1 MRKDICNNYQLCLVA
16 CLIFVNDFEDAEMII
31 GSIWGDEKLDLSINK
46 DITEYLF
53 DYLEIITEKMYSSMS
68 ESQWAKKMSNDYNLH
83 EHPKGVKICE
93 TPEQL
98 MENLQKVLRIL
109 GVHIGF
115 APTSL

>member
-1 MRKDICNNYQLCLVA
+1 
-16 CLIFVNDFEDAEMII
+16 VNDFEDAEMII

-68 ESQWAKKMSNDYNLH
+68 VTGSSWNKKRSSDYNLN

-98 MENLQKVLRIL
+98 MENLQKILRIL